1 MTNITIKNFK
11 VTNLTSGK
19 IQQTGRRKLNYLET
33 ILSSKTFINDLV
45 ERTAIPGTPG
55 SITSGDLVNKA
66 HMSTKYIEIL
76 NQYGTN
82 GIDTI
87 IIPAKIRFTKVTGT
101 SSAQNMICYGWASSL
116 DTAVTAITWNVL
128 FANFNE
134 QTQGDYIDID
144 LPDRTR
150 FPKLFLALILINDAW
165 RNKTIENV
173 NLKICSVPGNLDYF
187 CINPDN
193 SKADV
198 GDSHCVNIQGFSNI
212 YGVQNRISVAFEDWY
227 MDQTDNDYNDV
238 VISIQ
243 DAYLDDDNVND
254 TSIS

>member
-11 VTNLTSGK
+11 VIDSTSGK
-19 IQQTGRRKLNYLET
+19 IQQTGRRELNYLQT
-33 ILSSKTFINDLV
+33 ILSSKTFITDLV

-55 SITSGDLVNKA
+55 LITGGDLVNKA
-66 HMSTKYIEIL
+66 HMGTKYIEIL
-76 NQYGTN
+76 NEYGTT
-82 GIDTI
+82 GIDKI

-101 SSAQNMICYGWASSL
+101 SSAQNMICYGWASAL
-116 DTAVTAITWNVL
+116 NTPVTDITWNVL
-128 FANFNE
+128 FANFNA

-150 FPKLFLALILINDAW
+150 YPKLFLALILINDAW
-165 RNKTIENV
+165 SNKTIV
-173 NLKICSVPGNLDYF
+173 NESLKICSVPGNLDYF
-187 CINPDN
+187 CINPDK
-193 SKADV
+193 SKVDV
-198 GDSHCVNIQGFSNI
+198 GDSHCVNIQGFSSL

-227 MDQTDNDYNDV
+227 MAQTDKDYNDV

-243 DAYLDDDNVND
+243 DAYLDDNNVND

>member
-11 VTNLTSGK
+11 VIDLISGK

-45 ERTAIPGTPG
+45 ERNAIPGTPA
-55 SITSGDLVNKA
+55 SITGGDLVDKA

-76 NQYGTN
+76 NEYGSN
-82 GIDTI
+82 GIDKI
-87 IIPAKIRFTKVTGT
+87 IIPTRIRFTKVSGT
-101 SSAQNMICYGWASSL
+101 SSAKNMLCYGWASSL
-116 DTAVTAITWNVL
+116 NTAVTDITWNVL

-144 LPDRTR
+144 LPDRTGY
-150 FPKLFLALILINDAW
+150 PELFLALILINDAW
-165 RNKTIENV
+165 SNKTIV
-173 NLKICSVPGNLDYF
+173 NESLKICSVPGTLDYF

-193 SKADV
+193 SKVDI
-198 GDSHCVNIQGFSNI
+198 GDSHCVNIQGFNNI

-227 MDQTDNDYNDV
+227 MEQTDNDYNDV

-243 DAYLDDDNVND
+243 DAFVDDNNVNEII
-254 TSIS
+254 IS